1 MEKGIRRVAYAL
13 PPGNAENLER
23 VAAENVVLFAAG
35 TLRTLQTADNDQG
48 HSHCDDNG
56 DDVFV
61 GHEPLN
67 QAMHRRHPQSTYSMQ
82 PASGWTLRLTCLDA
96 L

>member
-1 MEKGIRRVAYAL
+1 
-13 PPGNAENLER
+13 
-23 VAAENVVLFAAG
+23 
-35 TLRTLQTADNDQG
+35 
-48 HSHCDDNG
+48 
-56 DDVFV
+56 
-61 GHEPLN
+61 LN